1 MLNIKKLMQK
11 AGVIDFKHPTN
22 QGALLLVILAAIA
35 LSVLISLKLTY

>member
-11 AGVIDFKHPTN
+11 KGIIEFKHPTN

-35 LSVLISLKLTY
+35 VSVLISLKLTY